1 MRPQGFRGGVSGHE
15 VLLGA
20 GSLCRIYA
28 DAVQPS
34 QTLARSASKFCH
46 AGLFQV
52 MQQGRTRFCGWNFC
66 KLLQITVFHFERL
79 ATCCVLAGQKLQNIA
94 IVHAALCCLLSIAS
108 VSCRV
113 ATAAVNAFE
122 IVQSWTCTRMSVDAV
137 GRGAM
142 WILAA
147 KLYCTARRD
156 SCR

>member
-1 MRPQGFRGGVSGHE
+1 MSGHE

-113 ATAAVNAFE
+113 ATE
-122 IVQSWTCTRMSVDAV
+122 LQSTRNRSKLDVHENVSRRCRTRSHVDPGSKAILHCTQR
-137 GRGAM
+137 
-142 WILAA
+142 
-147 KLYCTARRD
+147 
-156 SCR
+156 